1 MRKPT
6 VFYDQ
11 RGGFQNSD
19 LYTYIYIYNYI
30 YTKKDKF
37 YTGLFIK

>member
-19 LYTYIYIYNYI
+19 LYTYIYIII

>member
-19 LYTYIYIYNYI
+19 LYTYIYNYI

>member
-1 MRKPT
+1 MRELT

-19 LYTYIYIYNYI
+19 LYIYNYI

-37 YTGLFIK
+37 YTGLFINKL